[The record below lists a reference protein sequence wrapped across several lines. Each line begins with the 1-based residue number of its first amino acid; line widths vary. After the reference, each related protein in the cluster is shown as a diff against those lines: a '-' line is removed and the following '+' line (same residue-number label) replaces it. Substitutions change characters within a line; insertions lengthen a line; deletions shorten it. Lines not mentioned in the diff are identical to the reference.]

1 MSLALSRPAELLVVL
16 LLLVIPGGIIAL
28 VVARVRRRSVYQAW
42 PTMEQIHTDDE
53 DGDAIA
59 CGFVMRAPGAYRVL
73 YPLGVCRVS
82 PKRLTVSVNSRGWSL
97 RRDESRVIVESGR
110 LGSRL
115 VVASGEVVIG
125 IWPMG
130 KALQSRMTATGWPIE

>member
-1 MSLALSRPAELLVVL
+1 MSLALSRPAELLL
-16 LLLVIPGGIIAL
+16 LLLLLAIPGGILAL
-28 VVARVRRRSVYQAW
+28 VVALVRRRSVYQAW
-42 PTMEQIHTDDE
+42 PTMERIHADHE
-53 DGDAIA
+53 DGDPIA

-82 PKRLTVSVNSRGWSL
+82 PNRLTVAVNRRGWSL
-97 RRDESRVIVESGR
+97 PRDESRVIVEAGR

-130 KALQSRMTATGWPIE
+130 KALQSRLTATGWPIE